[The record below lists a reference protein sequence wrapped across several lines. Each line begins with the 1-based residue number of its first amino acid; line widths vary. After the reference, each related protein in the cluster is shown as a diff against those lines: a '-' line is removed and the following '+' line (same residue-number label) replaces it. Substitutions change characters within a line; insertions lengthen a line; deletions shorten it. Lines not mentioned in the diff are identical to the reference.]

1 MMVMLGLAVATS
13 NWVFIIA
20 GIAYLVLFLQECM
33 SGKYYYFTFIEDSGD
48 GIQLGNGVCT
58 DKADLVGV
66 HILHVIEINKKQ
78 YEEFKDSVNS

>member
-1 MMVMLGLAVATS
+1 MLGLAVATS

-20 GIAYLVLFLQECM
+20 GIAYLVLFIKECM
-33 SGKYYYFTFIEDSGD
+33 SSKYYYFTFIEDSGD

-58 DKADLVGV
+58 DKSDLVGV